1 MRELD
6 QEQQNKSKKVENN
19 KEMHRLNINKIDKIK
34 TSWDWQILLR
44 TKRKGTS
51 KQY

>member
-19 KEMHRLNINKIDKIK
+19 KEMHRLIK
-34 TSWDWQILLR
+34 YKQDW
-44 TKRKGTS
+44 
-51 KQY
+51 